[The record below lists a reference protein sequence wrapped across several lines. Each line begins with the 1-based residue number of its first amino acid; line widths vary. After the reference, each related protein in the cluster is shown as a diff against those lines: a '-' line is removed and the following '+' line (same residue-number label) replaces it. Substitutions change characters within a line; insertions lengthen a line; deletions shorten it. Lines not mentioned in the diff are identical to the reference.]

1 MSERIPGLLGVAAM
15 EIALSELFEGY
26 RWTCVRWRIWAA
38 IFARKCW
45 TQPRFNMTK
54 EDEIRL
60 RHMADAAREVASF
73 SAGRTRGDLDDD
85 RQLVMALVNAEHTRK
100 TPYGPD

>member
-1 MSERIPGLLGVAAM
+1 
-15 EIALSELFEGY
+15 
-26 RWTCVRWRIWAA
+26 
-38 IFARKCW
+38 
-45 TQPRFNMTK
+45 MTK

-85 RQLVMALVNAEHTRK
+85 RQLVMALVNAEHARK
-100 TPYGPD
+100 TPMARTDRIHGDKAGMVRVGGLERRGAGLRRYRPAFQPARASSLLFPTARSTNR

>member
-1 MSERIPGLLGVAAM
+1 MA
-15 EIALSELFEGY
+15 
-26 RWTCVRWRIWAA
+26 
-38 IFARKCW
+38 
-45 TQPRFNMTK
+45 K

-60 RHMADAAREVASF
+60 RRMADAAREVASF

-85 RQLVMALVNAEHTRK
+85 RQLVMALVNAEHARK